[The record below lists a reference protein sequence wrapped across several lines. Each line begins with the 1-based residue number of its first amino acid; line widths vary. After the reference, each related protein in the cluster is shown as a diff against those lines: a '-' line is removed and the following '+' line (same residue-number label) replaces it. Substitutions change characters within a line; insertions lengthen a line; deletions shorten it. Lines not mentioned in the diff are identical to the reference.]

1 MKCDIISNGDLC
13 MPTLYTHYEIGKKVL
28 DKLDDSIKE
37 NIQKNINYYYI
48 FNQGF
53 DNLYYY
59 HKHWEYYKNFGIKA
73 HKNNIDI
80 FFKSLIQYI
89 KMNNLDNDY
98 SIIYGFLNHYIT
110 DTLLHPYIN
119 FQVKNLGIKHSRI
132 EYMLD
137 YALSNYLQNR
147 NLQGHDYKIM
157 LPKIKFTK
165 DLSSLVTYAFKEAYN
180 EDNIGKIMAGS
191 IRNGYYIHRYFV
203 LDNKGIKRHFYKI
216 VDKLVKKDETFS
228 DNTYYITSFDER
240 LLNKEHN
247 KWKHPKKDEEYTYS
261 LEDLFKITIDLC
273 IKMNTLA
280 YDVLHN
286 KKDLEEFLKLIRLIE
301 LKNISILLQQ

>member
-28 DKLDDSIKE
+28 DKLDEPLKE

-53 DNLYYY
+53 DN
-59 HKHWEYYKNFGIKA
+59 FGIKA
-73 HKNNIDI
+73 HKNNVDI
-80 FFKSLIQYI
+80 FFKSLIQCI
-89 KMNNLDNDY
+89 KKNNLDNDY

-110 DTLLHPYIN
+110 DTILHPYIN
-119 FQVKNLGIKHSRI
+119 YQVKNLGIKHSRI

-137 YALSNYLQNR
+137 YALSNYLQKR

-165 DLSSLVTYAFKEAYN
+165 DLSNLVTYAFKEAYN
-180 EDNIGKIMAGS
+180 EDNIGNIMAGS

-216 VDKLVKKDETFS
+216 IDKLVRKDETFS

-240 LLNKEHN
+240 LLNKEHH
-247 KWKHPKKDEEYTYS
+247 KWKHPKKCEEYNYS
-261 LEDLFKITIDLC
+261 LEDKITINLC
-273 IKMNTLA
+273 IKLNTLA
-280 YDVLHN
+280 YDVIHN
-286 KKDLEEFLKLIRLIE
+286 NKDLEEFLKLIRLIE